1 MNDKSPVGG
10 GLHVHVMICVLINVS
25 GVCVCVPVLGDASFL
40 GLTSPDT
47 HMLAKCFCLTRLETR
62 TKESNRCAKFE
73 GGIPLCAMKVSAGM
87 CAPAPN

>member
-62 TKESNRCAKFE
+62 TKESNICAKFE